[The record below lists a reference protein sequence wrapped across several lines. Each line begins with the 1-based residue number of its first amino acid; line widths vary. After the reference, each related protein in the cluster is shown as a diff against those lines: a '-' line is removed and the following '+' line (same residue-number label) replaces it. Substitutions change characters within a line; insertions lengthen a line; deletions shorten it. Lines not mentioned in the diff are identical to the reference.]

1 MGHDIGVLVRGVM
14 QAGRW
19 SPFSSVRASGGFLA
33 RCASQVLAR
42 PIVRGIEWIAGR
54 SDPIPVGSIRFG
66 HLKRLTPIDRDW
78 GSRRG
83 EPIDR
88 VYIERFL
95 AKNAA
100 HIRGQV
106 LELEDNEY
114 TRRYG
119 GDRIERSHVLSVE
132 PNPDATIIANLEH
145 EDALPEATFDC
156 IILTQVLQY
165 PFDIRRAVKNLY
177 DALKPGGVLLV
188 TAPGISPMEDLVQ
201 WHWAF
206 TAAALCRLLAD
217 RFGQDAVN
225 VEAHG
230 NVYVATA
237 FLYGLAVEDL
247 DGSAFDTDDSRYPV
261 NVAARA
267 IKPSDQ
273 FKGAASPPLS

>member
-1 MGHDIGVLVRGVM
+1 M

-19 SPFSSVRASGGFLA
+19 SPFSTVRASAGFLA
-33 RCASQVLAR
+33 RCASQVLSK
-42 PIVRGIEWIAGR
+42 PIVRGIEWIRGR
-54 SDPIPVGSIRFG
+54 ATPIPVGSIRFG
-66 HLKRLTPIDRDW
+66 HLKRLTPIDRGW
-78 GSRRG
+78 GTCRG
-83 EPIDR
+83 KPIDR

-95 AKNAA
+95 ADNAT

-114 TRRYG
+114 TRRFG
-119 GDRIERSHVLSVE
+119 GNRIERSHVLSVD
-132 PNPDATIIANLEH
+132 PNPDATIIANLED
-145 EDALPEATFDC
+145 EDALPEAAFDC

-165 PFDIRRAVKNLY
+165 PFDLHRAVKNLY

-201 WHWAF
+201 WHWGF
-206 TAAALCRLLAD
+206 TAAALYRLLAD

-225 VEAHG
+225 VEARG

-247 DGSAFDTDDSRYPV
+247 DHSVFNTDDKRYPV
-261 NVAARA
+261 SVAARA
-267 IKPSDQ
+267 VKQRDQ
-273 FKGAASPPLS
+273 FKGATSPSLS